1 MRKLQI
7 AIFTAALLIAAQAR
21 AAWYD
26 ITFSDP
32 TAANVASVVAQVQVL
47 NGIATSGSMKILIG
61 LDAGQTYNLVAGG
74 PGVTTSPLGV
84 FNYDNVVYGSGTLP
98 AVPFLDNAGLL
109 FSNGT
114 REMNLFWN
122 LTAAGGNN
130 IYNLDG
136 WTAIVRRPLAARRSA
151 SASPRCPSPRR
162 WLRALARWDWLCSEL
177 AALAAPV
184 WSGLG
189 NKSSTQEFDFS

>member
-136 WTAIVRRPLAARRSA
+136 WTASTGYSPEAAGSASISLGVAPVPEPTTMVAGAGALGLALLGIGRARRS
-151 SASPRCPSPRR
+151 SVVRI
-162 WLRALARWDWLCSEL
+162 
-177 AALAAPV
+177 
-184 WSGLG
+184 G
-189 NKSSTQEFDFS
+189 